1 MADHR
6 LKEFTIPS
14 SRHRQEEGGSLAV
27 DYDSGQDNA
36 SVASS
41 VFEFHKAERGARR
54 VPLAPFSKPAPSKW
68 DDAQKWIASPTY
80 NRPRNGQSQAQLVSS
95 SRTGSLGYGNWQVTS
110 KIVVEVP
117 EEKFD
122 EEEEETK
129 RIYLDQIKKEVTW
142 GSDPFPVTDSYAVT
156 NSDGRLFFKI
166 FYSSFLNQIVSSIL
180 SLVRLSFDLI
190 LSFEQSFLKIS
201 LPVHQPSFTALF
213 EAIYHLLRIIFL
225 MLP

>member
-41 VFEFHKAERGARR
+41 VFEFHKAEKGARR

-68 DDAQKWIASPTY
+68 DDAQKWIASPSY

-122 EEEEETK
+122 EEEETK
-129 RIYLDQIKKEVTW
+129 RIYLDQIKKEVTC
-142 GSDPFPVTDSYAVT
+142 GSDPLPVTDSYAVT
-156 NSDGRLFFKI
+156 NSDGRLFF
-166 FYSSFLNQIVSSIL
+166 
-180 SLVRLSFDLI
+180 
-190 LSFEQSFLKIS
+190 
-201 LPVHQPSFTALF
+201 
-213 EAIYHLLRIIFL
+213 
-225 MLP
+225 